1 MDCDWIGEE
10 RVELGLEHRQ
20 AAVETT
26 GGEQLVDHRDAA
38 ALQPGEAAEEL
49 APGLVRRA
57 PADHLVEL
65 GEQLGQRRSGSTA
78 SGTAA

>member
-38 ALQPGEAAEEL
+38 ALQLLREAAEEL
-49 APGLVRRA
+49 APRLVRRA

-65 GEQLGQRRSGSTA
+65 GEQQP
-78 SGTAA
+78 AALRLDGERGA